1 MFKFLY
7 FSLLLLGGINVL
19 FSQTIHI
26 DKNLQGRKQIESI
39 ILQEKSFGKDTVRLK
54 SYLAP
59 LLQSSDKKLHV
70 VYYNLLATGI
80 SKAWDRVNISSDRYY
95 KLSIETAKALHHPGL
110 EIWALVN
117 YGFYLYNYTKIA
129 AALPVYMDADAKINK
144 TDPSQMI
151 FPSLCYK
158 NLGFFFG
165 TIGDRAEA
173 VTYLKKAEQFA
184 GSGYGDLAA
193 IQDNIAFYL
202 IGNSQFVEAEKYL
215 SEAAHNALKIKDNER
230 YAKILGN
237 YGNLSF
243 KKKNYSAA
251 IDYYLKDIQYSR
263 LAKAEKNTM
272 FAQIQLSRALIMNN
286 DISQARSNLAEAA
299 KYARS
304 KAYYMSFEKDIQ
316 ELNLQIALKENNVP
330 QELAARRRLS
340 QLDDSL
346 AHLDSQSNLDQSN
359 LLAQKERYT
368 SKLSLANAKYENEQL
383 KTTAFII
390 IATILL
396 ILIMLIIFINKKQQ
410 KNRKIQ
416 YEKNVLKL
424 QLDKLSSEQKLS
436 DTHFTLEAMNTY
448 LSEKNLQIERLNKE
462 ITRVHKQSDYSAL
475 EKQQQKLQRLLD
487 SHLMTDENWLRF
499 KRAFQK
505 EQPDFYN
512 QLIHNF
518 PDLTESNIRI
528 IILLK
533 LGLINQEIASL
544 LGITPEAVKKSKQ
557 RLRKKI
563 GSEYDAIF
571 YEI

>member
-7 FSLLLLGGINVL
+7 FSLLLLGGINIF
-19 FSQTIHI
+19 FSQTIRI

-39 ILQEKSFGKDTVRLK
+39 ILQEKSFAKDTVRLK

-59 LLQSSDKKLHV
+59 LLQSSDKKLHA

-110 EIWALVN
+110 EIWALAN

-151 FPSLCYK
+151 SPSLCYK

-184 GSGYGDLAA
+184 GSDYVNLAA

-215 SEAAHNALKIKDNER
+215 SEAASNALKIQDIER

-237 YGNLSF
+237 YGTLSF
-243 KKKNYSAA
+243 KKKNYSDA
-251 IDYYLKDIQYSR
+251 IAYYLKDIQYSR

-286 DISQARSNLAEAA
+286 DITQARSNLAKAV

-346 AHLDSQSNLDQSN
+346 AHLDSQRNLNQSN

-383 KTTAFII
+383 KTTAFIF

-396 ILIMLIIFINKKQQ
+396 VLIMLIIFINKKQQ

-462 ITRVHKQSDYSAL
+462 IARVHKQSDYSAL

-487 SHLMTDENWLRF
+487 SHLMTDEKWLRF

-563 GSEYDAIF
+563 GSEYDALL